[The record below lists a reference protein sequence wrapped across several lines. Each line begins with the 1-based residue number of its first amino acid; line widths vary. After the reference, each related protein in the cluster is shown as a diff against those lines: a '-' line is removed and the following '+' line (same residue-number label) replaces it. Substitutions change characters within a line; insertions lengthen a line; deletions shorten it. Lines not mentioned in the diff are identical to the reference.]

1 MALFKKKS
9 QVFFDGFIELGEMA
23 RKCMEALANGLR
35 EFENEDPL
43 KLKNDVH
50 LIEHEADKIKRKLE
64 EDLAKEFVTP
74 IDREDIFVL
83 LDKLDDLIDA
93 IDEISYKIYIR
104 NYKSLPE
111 DIGPFIFKCIASID
125 GLNEVLK
132 NFNHIHEKKIMDP
145 LINYVI
151 KIEEEVDKLYEEKV
165 RDLYMNEDISYDEK
179 RMNERIYGY
188 FENIS
193 DKSRDVCKEIL
204 VIMYKN
210 I

>member
-1 MALFKKKS
+1 MSLFKRKEM
-9 QVFFDGFIELGEMA
+9 FYEGFVQLGEEA
-23 RKCMEALANGLR
+23 RRCMEALADGLKN
-35 EFENEDPL
+35 FESEDTL

-50 LIEHEADKIKRKLE
+50 LIEHEADKVKRALE
-64 EDLAKEFVTP
+64 EKLAKEFVTP

-93 IDEISYKIYIR
+93 IDEVSYKIYIR
-104 NYKSLPE
+104 NYKSLPDE
-111 DIGPFIFKCIASID
+111 VGPFIFKCIASID

-132 NFNHIHEKKIMDP
+132 NFSHINDKKVMDP

-165 RDLYMNEDISYDEK
+165 RDLYLNENISYDEK
-179 RMNERIYGY
+179 RMSERIYGY

>member
-35 EFENEDPL
+35 EFENEDTL

-50 LIEHEADKIKRKLE
+50 LIEHEADKVKRKLE

-93 IDEISYKIYIR
+93 IDEVSYKIYIR
-104 NYKSLPE
+104 NYKSLPDE
-111 DIGPFIFKCIASID
+111 VGPFIFKCIASVD

-151 KIEEEVDKLYEEKV
+151 KIEEEVDRQKKALDKKLTISLLFRLSV
-165 RDLYMNEDISYDEK
+165 RLHPRAIK
-179 RMNERIYGY
+179 Q
-188 FENIS
+188 
-193 DKSRDVCKEIL
+193 
-204 VIMYKN
+204 
-210 I
+210 

>member
-1 MALFKKKS
+1 MALFKRK
-9 QVFFDGFIELGEMA
+9 QMFYDGFVELGERA
-23 RKCMEALANGLR
+23 RKCMEALAEGLKD
-35 EFENEDPL
+35 FENEDTL

-50 LIEHEADKIKRKLE
+50 LIEHEADKVKRKLE

-93 IDEISYKIYIR
+93 IDEVSYKIYIR
-104 NYKSLPE
+104 NYKRLPE

-145 LINYVI
+145 LIDYVI

-165 RDLYMNEDISYDEK
+165 RDLYLKEGSYDQK
-179 RMNERIYGY
+179 RMDERIYSY

>member
-1 MALFKKKS
+1 MAMFKRKQK
-9 QVFFDGFIELGEMA
+9 FYDGFITLGEMA
-23 RKCMEALANGLR
+23 KKCMEALSEGLKN
-35 EFENEDPL
+35 FEKEDTL

-50 LIEHEADKIKRKLE
+50 LIEHEADKIKRQLE
-64 EDLAKEFVTP
+64 EDLAKEFITP

-93 IDEISYKIYIR
+93 IDEVSYKLYIR
-104 NYKSLPE
+104 NYKKLPN
-111 DIGPFIFKCIASID
+111 DIELFIFKCIASID

-132 NFNHIHEKKIMDP
+132 NFNHITDKKIMDP

-165 RDLYMNEDISYDEK
+165 RDLYLGKDSYDEK
-179 RMNERIYGY
+179 RMNERIYSY

-193 DKSRDVCKEIL
+193 DKSRDVCKEVL

>member
-1 MALFKKKS
+1 MFYE
-9 QVFFDGFIELGEMA
+9 GFVQLGEEA
-23 RKCMEALANGLR
+23 RRCMEALADGLKN
-35 EFENEDPL
+35 FESEDTL

-50 LIEHEADKIKRKLE
+50 LIEHEADKVKRALE
-64 EDLAKEFVTP
+64 EKLAKEFVTP

-93 IDEISYKIYIR
+93 IDEVSYKIYIR
-104 NYKSLPE
+104 NYKSLPDE
-111 DIGPFIFKCIASID
+111 VGPFIFKCIASID

-132 NFNHIHEKKIMDP
+132 NFSHINDKKVMDP

-165 RDLYMNEDISYDEK
+165 RDLYLNENISYDEK
-179 RMNERIYGY
+179 RMSERIYGY